1 MAEDLQRDP
10 DCLFCRIVAGEIPS
24 DRVFEDERVIV
35 FRDVNPRAP
44 THVLAIPRRHVTSI
58 HALTDTTEDRA
69 LLAALFASLRRV
81 ADEAGLGNG
90 YRVVTNVGPAAGQ
103 SVPHLHL
110 HLLGGRA
117 MAWPPG

>member
-1 MAEDLQRDP
+1 MAQDRDP
-10 DCLFCRIVAGEIPS
+10 NCLFCKIEAGEIAS
-24 DRVFEDERVIV
+24 DRVYEDEHVIV

-58 HALTDTTEDRA
+58 HALTDSHEDSA
-69 LLAALFASLRRV
+69 LLAALFAALRGV
-81 ADEAGLGNG
+81 AEDAGLGNG

-110 HLLGGRA
+110 HLLGGRS
-117 MAWPPG
+117 MSWPPG

>member
-1 MAEDLQRDP
+1 MAQDRDP
-10 DCLFCRIVAGEIPS
+10 NCLFCRLEAGEIPS
-24 DRVFEDERVIV
+24 DRVYEHDLVIV

-44 THVLAIPRRHVTSI
+44 THVLAIPRRHVPSI
-58 HALTDTTEDRA
+58 HALTDSPADTA
-69 LLAALFASLRRV
+69 LLAALFAALRKVV
-81 ADEAGLGNG
+81 ADAGLEDG

-117 MAWPPG
+117 MSWPPG